1 MPDATPVR
9 ILVVDDT
16 TGTRYAL
23 VRMLQKARYQV
34 LEATTG
40 KEALQLAAEHPDLII
55 LDINLPDVDG
65 YEVCRQVKS
74 DPATSSIPVM
84 HTSATFVGT
93 ENRAAGLE
101 RGADGYLTWPIEPR
115 ELIAHIEALL
125 RMRRAEREARD
136 KEELLRVTLS
146 SIAEAVIATDRDAHV
161 TFLNPMARTLTG
173 WSHEEA
179 VGKVVSDVFHVVNE
193 QTRQPIDNPA
203 QKVLRQDR
211 GVERVNHA
219 VLMARDGTERPIDDS
234 ASPILDPDGNVVGAV
249 MVFRD
254 VTEQRKVEQALRE
267 ASQRKDEFLA
277 MLAHELRN
285 PLAPI
290 RNALEVLNLLGGKQQ
305 AEQQARATIERQLD
319 HLVRLVD
326 DLLDVSRITRGL
338 IQLQKE
344 LIDLSVIISRAIESS
359 RPLIDARRHALELS
373 LPDASLPIHADPV
386 RLAQVFLNLL
396 NNAAKYT
403 PAGGRIGLEVAVDIT
418 PDRGRIGRVRVWD
431 TGVGIAPEMVDK
443 VFDLFTQVDHT
454 LERSEGGLGIG
465 LTLVRRL
472 TEMHGGTVTCS
483 SVGPGQGSEFLVS
496 LPLATDDRAAPSLA
510 GPQATTPQVHAGSG
524 RRILVVDDNRD
535 SAESLATL
543 LRLLGNDVRTA
554 YEGRQALVVAGS
566 YRPDVVLLD
575 LGLPGLNGYEVAKQI
590 RSLPGLVDAG
600 VIALTG
606 FGTDEDKVMT
616 RQSGFDD
623 HLVKPV
629 DFDSLKR
636 LLTSLQSAPRRSRS
650 PV

>member
-1 MPDATPVR
+1 MPDTTPAR

-16 TGTRYAL
+16 IGTRYSL
-23 VRMLQKARYQV
+23 VRMLQKARYDV
-34 LEATTG
+34 REATTG
-40 KEALQLAAEHPDLII
+40 NQALELAAERPDLII

-74 DPATSSIPVM
+74 DPATASIPIM
-84 HTSATFVGT
+84 HMSATYVGT

-115 ELIAHIEALL
+115 ELIAHVEALL
-125 RMRRAEREARD
+125 RMRRAERAARD

-146 SIAEAVIATDRDAHV
+146 SIAEAVIATDRDGRV
-161 TFLNPMARTLTG
+161 TFLNPMAQTLTG
-173 WSHEEA
+173 WPQQEA
-179 VGKVVSDVFHVVNE
+179 VGKVLADVLHVVNE
-193 QTRQPIDNPA
+193 HTRQPIDNPA
-203 QKVLRQDR
+203 QRVLGQERD
-211 GVERVNHA
+211 VEMVNSA
-219 VLMARDGTERPIDDS
+219 VLIARDGTERPIDDS
-234 ASPILDPDGNVVGAV
+234 ASAIRDPDGNVVGVV

-254 VTEQRKVEQALRE
+254 VTEQRKVEQSMRE

-290 RNALEVLNLLGGKQQ
+290 RNALQVLNLVGSQEPK
-305 AEQQARATIERQLD
+305 AQQARAMIERQVD

-344 LIDLSVIISRAIESS
+344 RIDLSVIVARAVESS
-359 RPLIDARRHALELS
+359 RPLIDARRHVLEVT
-373 LPDASLPIHADPV
+373 LPEASLPVHADAV

-403 PAGGRIGLEVAVDIT
+403 PAGGRISLTVTVDGA
-418 PDRGRIGRVRVWD
+418 PDRGETARVRVCD
-431 TGVGIAPEMVDK
+431 TGVGIAPEMIDK

-472 TEMHGGTVTCS
+472 AEMHGGSVTCWS
-483 SVGPGQGSEFLVS
+483 AGPGQGSEFLVS
-496 LPLATDDRAAPSLA
+496 LPLAKDEPSALGPAGSHSAALQILSR
-510 GPQATTPQVHAGSG
+510 SG

-566 YRPDVVLLD
+566 YRPDLVLLD
-575 LGLPGLNGYEVAKQI
+575 LGLPGLNGYEVARQV
-590 RSLPGLVDAG
+590 RSLPGLADSAI
-600 VIALTG
+600 IALTG
-606 FGTDEDKVMT
+606 FGTNEDRALT
-616 RQSGFDD
+616 RLSGFDD

-629 DFDSLKR
+629 DFDSLKQ
-636 LLTSLQSAPRRSRS
+636 LLTSLDA
-650 PV
+650 